1 MTMLQELIVTVR
13 ALRKEMGVPEKE
25 ATPIIVFATDAH
37 VGTLASGNAD
47 MLAKMARVSGVTLAA
62 AELSGNGTRSTPSFD
77 VQVVYE
83 RVIDVAA
90 ERERLLKDLA
100 KYEKGLTSAEKQL
113 GNEAFM
119 GKAPAH
125 IVDGL
130 KKQAAETRLLFEKT
144 KAALEELG
152 STL

>member
-1 MTMLQELIVTVR
+1 VTVR
-13 ALRKEMGVPEKE
+13 GLRKEMGVPEKE
-25 ATPIIVFATDAH
+25 ATPVRVYGPAAAIA
-37 VGTLASGNAD
+37 LANAD
-47 MLAKMARVSGVTLAA
+47 MLAKMARVASVEVADGALA
-62 AELSGNGTRSTPSFD
+62 GNGVRSTAAFD